1 MQSYSAIAK
10 KNCPT
15 TLTSKTIKAAVKRI
29 CDQEDRSKNV
39 IVYGIEETSDEVLQ
53 DSFEKILRGIDEN

>member
-10 KNCPT
+10 KNCH
-15 TLTSKTIKAAVKRI
+15 TSKTTEAAVKRI

-53 DSFEKILRGIDEN
+53 DSFEKILRKIDEN